1 MTVTKISRE
10 KGHISRVFFGSESVA
25 LDCDLC
31 AEKCIREGDSI
42 SPETVKE
49 YLAESNYRRA
59 KSRALW
65 LLERYNYT
73 ERRLTEKLKTAGFD
87 GGAAEKAV
95 ARLKELGL
103 IDDRRLALN
112 MAGDCARRGISARA
126 AYAKLLSKGLGA
138 NTVREAISETEFNE
152 SEQLPDLI
160 ARKYAARLAAGDTQK
175 VFAALVRK
183 GFSYTAVR
191 AALRDCIEQSDI
203 DGDY

>member
-10 KGHISRVFFGSESVA
+10 KGHISRVFFGDESVA

-73 ERRLTEKLKTAGFD
+73 ERRLT
-87 GGAAEKAV
+87 EKAV

-191 AALRDCIEQSDI
+191 AALKDFIEQSDI